1 MNRNTCITVDY
12 TQILPPTWPAS
23 PAAETEFVAHAP
35 LHTEWGRLA
44 VQDMTLP
51 EIHLVK
57 FEGDVSQN
65 LHLKQRESWES
76 TTVDTCIFLNGSIE
90 SDFAG
95 LQKRMRMDKGMH
107 NFVYKPEVNLDHYM
121 DAQDGLD
128 ILHLSID
135 RLYYCQLL
143 CDKERWQANLKEKL
157 LNKQPVSGTLDNM
170 QMTPKMFGVVHDI
183 LNCSLSGNLYKIVIE
198 AKVLELVA
206 LQLDQLVKRDQASTD
221 QKINSK
227 DQDAFYALRDFLHQ
241 SFTGDHSLRTLSKTF
256 GLNEFKLKKGF
267 KEIFGTT
274 VFDYLHDLKMEH
286 ARRLLQD
293 AGAYVNEVSSQ
304 VGYKNPNH
312 FSTAFKR
319 KFGINPT
326 QYRN

>member
-1 MNRNTCITVDY
+1 MNRNNCITVDY
-12 TQILPPTWPAS
+12 SQILPPVWSATPV
-23 PAAETEFVAHAP
+23 AETEFVAHAP
-35 LHTEWGRLA
+35 IHTDWGQLA
-44 VQDMTLP
+44 LQDMMLP

-57 FEGDVSQN
+57 FDGQVSQN
-65 LHLKQRESWES
+65 LHLTQRETWES
-76 TTVDTCIFLNGSIE
+76 TTVDACIFLEGAIE

-95 LQKRMRMDKGMH
+95 LQNRLRMDKGQH
-107 NFVYKPEVNLDHYM
+107 NFVYKPEVNQDHYM
-121 DAQDGLD
+121 SAQSLSV
-128 ILHLSID
+128 LHLSID

-157 LNKQPVSGTLDNM
+157 LNKQPVSGSLDNM
-170 QMTPKMFGVVHDI
+170 QMTPKMFGIVHDI
-183 LNCSLSGNLYKIVIE
+183 LNCSLSGNLRKLVVE
-198 AKVLELVA
+198 AKVLEMVA
-206 LQLDQLVKRDQASTD
+206 LQLDQLVKHDQASTH
-221 QKINSK
+221 QKINAK

-241 SFTGDHSLRTLSKTF
+241 SFADDHSLRTLSKTF

-293 AGAYVNEVSSQ
+293 AGAYVNEVSGM

>member
-1 MNRNTCITVDY
+1 MVDY
-12 TQILPPTWPAS
+12 ANILPPAWSATPV
-23 PAAETEFVAHAP
+23 AETEFVAHAP
-35 LHTEWGRLA
+35 IHTDWGRLA
-44 VQDMTLP
+44 LQDMMLP

-57 FEGDVSQN
+57 FDGRVSQN
-65 LHLKQRESWES
+65 VHLKQCESWES
-76 TTVDTCIFLNGSIE
+76 TTVDTCIFLEGAIE

-95 LQKRMRMDKGMH
+95 LQKGLRMDKGTH
-107 NFVYKPEVNLDHYM
+107 NFVYKPEMRAHHYM
-121 DAQDGLD
+121 NAQDLS

-135 RLYYCQLL
+135 RLYYSQLL
-143 CDKERWQANLKEKL
+143 CDNERWQATLKEKL
-157 LNKQPVSGTLDNM
+157 LSKQPVSGALDNM
-170 QMTPKMFGVVHDI
+170 QMTPNMFGVVHDL
-183 LNCSLSGNLYKIVIE
+183 LNCSLTGNLRKILIE

-206 LQLDQLVKRDQASTD
+206 LQLDQLVRRDQASAH
-221 QKINSK
+221 QKINAK

-241 SFTGDHSLRTLSKTF
+241 NFAGNHSLRTLGKAF

-274 VFDYLHDLKMEH
+274 VFDYLHDVKMEH

-293 AGAYVNEVSSQ
+293 AGNYVNEVSNQ

>member
-1 MNRNTCITVDY
+1 MNRNNCITVDY
-12 TQILPPTWPAS
+12 TKILPAAWFVPPV
-23 PAAETEFVAHAP
+23 AETEFVAHAP
-35 LHTEWGRLA
+35 VHMEWGSLA
-44 VQDMTLP
+44 VQDMVLP
-51 EIHLVK
+51 EIRLAK
-57 FEGDVSQN
+57 LDGQVSHN

-76 TTVDTCIFLNGSIE
+76 TTVETCIFLDGTIE

-95 LQKRMRMDKGMH
+95 LQKRMHMGKGMH
-107 NFVYKPEVNLDHYM
+107 NFVYKPEVSQDHYM
-121 DAQDGLD
+121 DAQSVS

-135 RLYYCQLL
+135 RLYYSQLL

-170 QMTPKMFGVVHDI
+170 QITPKMFGVVHDI
-183 LNCSLSGNLYKIVIE
+183 LNCTLSGNLRKIVIE

-206 LQLDQLVKRDQASTD
+206 LQLDQLVKRDQVSTD

-241 SFTGDHSLRTLSKTF
+241 SFADDHSLRTLSKTF

-293 AGAYVNEVSSQ
+293 AGAYVNEVSGQ

>member
-1 MNRNTCITVDY
+1 MNRNNCITVDY
-12 TQILPPTWPAS
+12 SQILPPAWSATPV
-23 PAAETEFVAHAP
+23 AETEFVAHSPIHADWGQLA
-35 LHTEWGRLA
+35 LHDL
-44 VQDMTLP
+44 MLP

-57 FEGDVSQN
+57 FDGQLSQN
-65 LHLKQRESWES
+65 LHLKQCGSWES
-76 TTVDTCIFLNGSIE
+76 TTVDTCIFLEGAIE

-95 LQKRMRMDKGMH
+95 LQKRMRMDKGQH
-107 NFVYKPEVNLDHYM
+107 NFVYKPEVNEHHYM
-121 DAQDGLD
+121 NAQSLS

-135 RLYYCQLL
+135 RLYYSQLL
-143 CDKERWQANLKEKL
+143 CDQEKWQANLKEKL
-157 LNKQPVSGTLDNM
+157 LNKQPVSGSLDDM

-183 LNCSLSGNLYKIVIE
+183 LNCSLSGNLRKIVIE

-206 LQLDQLVKRDQASTD
+206 LQLDQLVKRDQASTH
-221 QKINSK
+221 QKINPK

-241 SFTGDHSLRTLSKTF
+241 SFADDHSLRTLSKTF

-293 AGAYVNEVSSQ
+293 AGAYVNEVSGL

>member
-1 MNRNTCITVDY
+1 MNRNNCITVDY
-12 TQILPPTWPAS
+12 TQVLPPAWSVPPT
-23 PAAETEFVAHAP
+23 AETEFVAHAP
-35 LHTEWGRLA
+35 IRSEWGCLA
-44 VQDMTLP
+44 LQDMMLP

-90 SDFAG
+90 SDFSG
-95 LQKRMRMDKGMH
+95 LQKPMRMDKGTH
-107 NFVYKPEVNLDHYM
+107 NFVYNPEVNQDHYM
-121 DAQDGLD
+121 DAQDSLN

-135 RLYYCQLL
+135 RLYYAQLL

-157 LNKQPVSGTLDNM
+157 LNKQAVSGALDRM
-170 QMTPKMFGVVHDI
+170 QMTPYMFGVVHDI
-183 LNCSLSGNLYKIVIE
+183 LNCSLSGNLRKIVIE

-206 LQLDQLVKRDQASTD
+206 LQLDQLVKRDQASTH

-241 SFTGDHSLRTLSKTF
+241 SFTDDHSLRTLSKTF

-293 AGAYVNEVSSQ
+293 AGAYVNEVSGL